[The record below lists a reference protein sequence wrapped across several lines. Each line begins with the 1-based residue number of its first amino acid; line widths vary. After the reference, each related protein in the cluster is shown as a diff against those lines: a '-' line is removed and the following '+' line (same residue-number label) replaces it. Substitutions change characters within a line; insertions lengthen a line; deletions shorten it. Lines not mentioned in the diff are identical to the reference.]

1 MGFGLLCSPALYIC
15 NLYTMKKSVKKRL
28 LTRAEALSGALPP
41 RFRGAHMISVQTAS
55 RAVNEVVDGRG
66 AVFNRQSDF
75 SAEAER
81 LGGMDFTGNQEQKG
95 ICAD

>member
-1 MGFGLLCSPALYIC
+1 
-15 NLYTMKKSVKKRL
+15 
-28 LTRAEALSGALPP
+28 
-41 RFRGAHMISVQTAS
+41 MISVQTAS

-75 SAEAER
+75 SAEAGR

>member
-1 MGFGLLCSPALYIC
+1 VYGGVLAMGFGLLCSPALYIC
-15 NLYTMKKSVKKRL
+15 NLYTMKKSVKKHL

-66 AVFNRQSDF
+66 AVVFHVVALVLKF
-75 SAEAER
+75 
-81 LGGMDFTGNQEQKG
+81 F
-95 ICAD
+95 